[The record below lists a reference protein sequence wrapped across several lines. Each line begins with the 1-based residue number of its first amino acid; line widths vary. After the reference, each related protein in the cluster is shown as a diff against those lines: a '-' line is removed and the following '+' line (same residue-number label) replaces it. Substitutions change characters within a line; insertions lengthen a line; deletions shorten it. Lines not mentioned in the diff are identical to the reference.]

1 MKQIIEKV
9 ICINPGYLSR
19 GESNGTYVKMTIHPL
34 AEALIVEKFTEN
46 LVYRRT
52 RVEIIRI

>member
-1 MKQIIEKV
+1 LKQIVENV

-19 GESNGTYVKMTIHPL
+19 GESSGTYAKMTIHPL
-34 AEALIVEKFTEN
+34 PEALIKDQFTEN